1 VRRALSGFSHHCR
14 HKRYVRT
21 TLALDLDVD
30 ADADTATHGANQ
42 TAAAAAG
49 RLPWPLLIEQFGVA
63 AGPVGNSTSS
73 GAAPGQRQ
81 RRRLRVP
88 AGTVLQLTDLLA
100 LRALSSAAPSA
111 HAAPAPAV
119 AGTYRT
125 LSFPCSA
132 DDFEHY
138 YFGSPAT
145 RPSQTTPILTSAAVH
160 TNASSPAAGSSKGSA
175 WRLSAFAAEEAA
187 VGHYATQLAW
197 VHEYFPQPQVP
208 HLALY

>member
-1 VRRALSGFSHHCR
+1 MRRALSGFSHHCR

-30 ADADTATHGANQ
+30 VDADTATHGGNQ
-42 TAAAAAG
+42 TAAAAAAAAAG
-49 RLPWPLLIEQFGVA
+49 RLPWPLLFEQFGVA
-63 AGPVGNSTSS
+63 AGPGGNSS
-73 GAAPGQRQ
+73 GAAGAKQ

-197 VHEYFPQPQVP
+197 VHEYFPQPQV
-208 HLALY
+208 